1 MSLDLFLGK
10 APSGAPA
17 VLRDPENPHVSIS
30 GRSGCGKSFF
40 LKNLLHQAVRQGACC
55 IVFDYTGD
63 FGEYIPPDDIPTK
76 RTDVTSPAFTINPL
90 VSFSDQSADVRAQ
103 QLLSLLH
110 GAFRMGVRA
119 STALLG
125 FVEKSSPSTGLIAA
139 TEPLQLL
146 VTLFHSGDTPISLDL
161 TQPSLTI
168 LDFNRVIDRDLRKL
182 GIELILQT
190 IWDHRISKHLSGR
203 KYGIGGWFASQW
215 IDNKTAIAALGQA
228 ALQAHFR
235 PDDQHVQQL
244 ARLICPTGGAD
255 LARYRGLIQSLQRGQ
270 FIWDKDDGKVI
281 KVIVSE

>member
-119 STALLG
+119 ST
-125 FVEKSSPSTGLIAA
+125 SSKPGARNMHA
-139 TEPLQLL
+139 
-146 VTLFHSGDTPISLDL
+146 FF
-161 TQPSLTI
+161 I
-168 LDFNRVIDRDLRKL
+168 LM
-182 GIELILQT
+182 IL
-190 IWDHRISKHLSGR
+190 
-203 KYGIGGWFASQW
+203 
-215 IDNKTAIAALGQA
+215 
-228 ALQAHFR
+228 HFR
-235 PDDQHVQQL
+235 
-244 ARLICPTGGAD
+244 A
-255 LARYRGLIQSLQRGQ
+255 
-270 FIWDKDDGKVI
+270 
-281 KVIVSE
+281 VSIL